1 MSRLSLLSLTKSAT
15 ANWLMPRALAATATA
30 TAVFFICSYSSFGFS
45 SRVVT
50 RLRAHPPVAF
60 PPRHSGD
67 IRNRPLPHGL
77 GLVFHLPAAPFLG
90 QASKPLRARQK
101 LGSGL
106 YDRNEN
112 CFEAYGRRIPP
123 SQMANPF
130 TVSPLSR
137 CSLAP
142 VSPTL
147 ATLLPRISPR
157 FVASGQ
163 WSRAPADHRP
173 VVAFWELPYTA
184 RLPSPGACSSP

>member
-1 MSRLSLLSLTKSAT
+1 
-15 ANWLMPRALAATATA
+15 MPRALAATATA

-45 SRVVT
+45 SRV
-50 RLRAHPPVAF
+50 RDPSSSASAGAF

-147 ATLLPRISPR
+147 ATLFPGISPGL
-157 FVASGQ
+157 VASGQ
-163 WSRAPADHRP
+163 CSGAPADLRP
-173 VVAFWELPYTA
+173 VVPSWELRSPA
-184 RLPSPGACSSP
+184 RSPC